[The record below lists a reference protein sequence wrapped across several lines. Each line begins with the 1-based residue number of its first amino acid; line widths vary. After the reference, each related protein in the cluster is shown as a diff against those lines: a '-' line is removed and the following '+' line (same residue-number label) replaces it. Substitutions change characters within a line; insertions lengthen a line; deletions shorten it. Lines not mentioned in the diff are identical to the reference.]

1 MGCGSSVP
9 AKGPGPAPRPA
20 KGIDG
25 SVITLEGKAT
35 NGNGGDG
42 TIVATVASVVQETS
56 AVKLLRL
63 RVPTKSVEGGEF
75 AFRPGQWVDFYAP
88 GVDKPGGYSIASSP
102 GQLARDGT
110 FDVACKQSR
119 TQGTSHWIHD
129 GAKPGDEVR
138 VRVGGE
144 FFMSHE
150 DGDAPLLMVAGG
162 IGISPLC
169 AMLETML
176 ERSSSSLTTAGGAR
190 GEDGSDANGRGGRRK
205 RHLRAVLLYSEKQ
218 EHALSGRVRDMALR
232 SDGAFE
238 CVFHRTAAGRGT
250 VAAKAQFEA
259 MTTAELHAHLQSV
272 GMDLG
277 LDMMTKPELV
287 DLAVASLTVV
297 PNASSTPASPA
308 KNQKTK
314 KPKHQ
319 AEEAEQWDDSDTCGQ
334 GAITRDGRID
344 KKALGRAI
352 DRLRAAAVSEGRSG
366 TDVVAFLC
374 GPPKMSDAM
383 EKTLLKLGLPKR
395 SVRLE
400 RWW

>member
-20 KGIDG
+20 KGTDG
-25 SVITLEGKAT
+25 SGTPEGKAT
-35 NGNGGDG
+35 NGIGGDG
-42 TIVATVASVVQETS
+42 TIVATVAEVRQETS

-63 RVPTKSVEGGEF
+63 RVPTKSVEGGGF

-144 FFMSHE
+144 FFMSTE

-169 AMLETML
+169 AMLETLL
-176 ERSSSSLTTAGGAR
+176 EKTRPAGGAR
-190 GEDGSDANGRGGRRK
+190 GEDGSDANGRRK
-205 RHLRAVLLYSEKQ
+205 RHLRAVLLYSEKT

-238 CVFHRTAAGRGT
+238 CVFHRTAAGRST

-308 KNQKTK
+308 KPPAKLRDAR
-314 KPKHQ
+314 Q

>member
-1 MGCGSSVP
+1 
-9 AKGPGPAPRPA
+9 
-20 KGIDG
+20 
-25 SVITLEGKAT
+25 
-35 NGNGGDG
+35 
-42 TIVATVASVVQETS
+42 
-56 AVKLLRL
+56 
-63 RVPTKSVEGGEF
+63 
-75 AFRPGQWVDFYAP
+75 
-88 GVDKPGGYSIASSP
+88 
-102 GQLARDGT
+102 
-110 FDVACKQSR
+110 
-119 TQGTSHWIHD
+119 
-129 GAKPGDEVR
+129 
-138 VRVGGE
+138 
-144 FFMSHE
+144 
-150 DGDAPLLMVAGG
+150 
-162 IGISPLC
+162 
-169 AMLETML
+169 
-176 ERSSSSLTTAGGAR
+176 
-190 GEDGSDANGRGGRRK
+190 
-205 RHLRAVLLYSEKQ
+205 
-218 EHALSGRVRDMALR
+218 MALR

-308 KNQKTK
+308 KPPAKLRDAR
-314 KPKHQ
+314 Q

>member
-20 KGIDG
+20 KGTDG
-25 SVITLEGKAT
+25 SGTPEGKAT
-35 NGNGGDG
+35 NGIGGDG
-42 TIVATVASVVQETS
+42 TIVATVAEVRQETS

-63 RVPTKSVEGGEF
+63 RVPTKSVEGGGF

-144 FFMSHE
+144 FFMSTE

-169 AMLETML
+169 AMLETLL
-176 ERSSSSLTTAGGAR
+176 ERSRPAGGAR
-190 GEDGSDANGRGGRRK
+190 GEDGSDANGRRK
-205 RHLRAVLLYSEKQ
+205 RHLRAVLLYSEKT

-238 CVFHRTAAGRGT
+238 CVFHRTAAGRST

-308 KNQKTK
+308 K
-314 KPKHQ
+314 PRDARQ

>member
-20 KGIDG
+20 KGTDG
-25 SVITLEGKAT
+25 SGTPEGKAT
-35 NGNGGDG
+35 NGIGGDG
-42 TIVATVASVVQETS
+42 TIVATVAEVRQETS

-63 RVPTKSVEGGEF
+63 RVPTKSVEGGGF

-144 FFMSHE
+144 FFMSTE

-169 AMLETML
+169 AMLETLL
-176 ERSSSSLTTAGGAR
+176 ERSRPAGGAR
-190 GEDGSDANGRGGRRK
+190 GEDGSDANGRRK
-205 RHLRAVLLYSEKQ
+205 RHLRAVLLYSEKT

-232 SDGAFE
+232 SDGTFE
-238 CVFHRTAAGRGT
+238 CVFHRTAAGRST

-308 KNQKTK
+308 KPPAKLRDAR
-314 KPKHQ
+314 Q

-344 KKALGRAI
+344 KKALVRAI

>member
-20 KGIDG
+20 KGTDG
-25 SVITLEGKAT
+25 SGTPEGKAT
-35 NGNGGDG
+35 NGIGGDG
-42 TIVATVASVVQETS
+42 TIVATVAEVRQETS

-63 RVPTKSVEGGEF
+63 RVPTKSVEGGGF

-144 FFMSHE
+144 FFMSTE

-169 AMLETML
+169 AMLETLL
-176 ERSSSSLTTAGGAR
+176 EKTRPAGGAR
-190 GEDGSDANGRGGRRK
+190 GEDGSDANGRRK
-205 RHLRAVLLYSEKQ
+205 RHLRAVLLYSEKT

-238 CVFHRTAAGRGT
+238 CVFHRTAAGRST

-308 KNQKTK
+308 KLRDAR
-314 KPKHQ
+314 Q

>member
-20 KGIDG
+20 KGTDG
-25 SVITLEGKAT
+25 SGTPEGKAT
-35 NGNGGDG
+35 NGIGGDG
-42 TIVATVASVVQETS
+42 TIVATIAEVRQETS

-63 RVPTKSVEGGEF
+63 RVPTKSVEGGGF

-144 FFMSHE
+144 FFMSTE

-169 AMLETML
+169 AMLETLL
-176 ERSSSSLTTAGGAR
+176 ERSRPAGGAR
-190 GEDGSDANGRGGRRK
+190 GEDGSDANGRRK
-205 RHLRAVLLYSEKQ
+205 RHLRAVLLYSEKT

-232 SDGAFE
+232 SDGVFE
-238 CVFHRTAAGRGT
+238 CVFHRTAAGRST

-308 KNQKTK
+308 KPPAKLRDAR
-314 KPKHQ
+314 Q

>member
-20 KGIDG
+20 KGTDG
-25 SVITLEGKAT
+25 SGTPEGKAT
-35 NGNGGDG
+35 NGIGGDG
-42 TIVATVASVVQETS
+42 TIVATVAEVRQETS

-63 RVPTKSVEGGEF
+63 RVPTKSVEGGGF

-144 FFMSHE
+144 FFMSTE

-169 AMLETML
+169 AMLETL
-176 ERSSSSLTTAGGAR
+176 LERERSSRPAGGAR
-190 GEDGSDANGRGGRRK
+190 GEDGSDANGRRK
-205 RHLRAVLLYSEKQ
+205 RHLRAVLLYSEKT

-238 CVFHRTAAGRGT
+238 CVFHRTAAGRST

-308 KNQKTK
+308 KPPAKLRDAR
-314 KPKHQ
+314 Q

>member
-20 KGIDG
+20 KGTDG
-25 SVITLEGKAT
+25 SGTLEGKAT
-35 NGNGGDG
+35 NGIGGDG
-42 TIVATVASVVQETS
+42 TIVATVAEVRQETS

-102 GQLARDGT
+102 RQLARDGT

-144 FFMSHE
+144 FFMSTE

-169 AMLETML
+169 AMLETL
-176 ERSSSSLTTAGGAR
+176 LERERSSRPAGGAR
-190 GEDGSDANGRGGRRK
+190 GEDGSDANGRRK
-205 RHLRAVLLYSEKQ
+205 RHLRAVLLYSEKT

-238 CVFHRTAAGRGT
+238 CVFHRTAAGRST

-308 KNQKTK
+308 KPPK
-314 KPKHQ
+314 KLHDAHQ

-383 EKTLLKLGLPKR
+383 EKTLLKLGLPKQ

>member
-20 KGIDG
+20 KGTDG
-25 SVITLEGKAT
+25 SGTPEGKAT
-35 NGNGGDG
+35 NGIGGDG
-42 TIVATVASVVQETS
+42 TIVATVAEVRQETS

-63 RVPTKSVEGGEF
+63 RVPTKSIEGGEF

-144 FFMSHE
+144 FFMSTE

-169 AMLETML
+169 AMLETLL
-176 ERSSSSLTTAGGAR
+176 ERSRPAGGAR
-190 GEDGSDANGRGGRRK
+190 GEDGSDANGRRK
-205 RHLRAVLLYSEKQ
+205 RHLRAVLLYSEKT

-232 SDGAFE
+232 SDGTFE
-238 CVFHRTAAGRGT
+238 CVFHRTAAGRST

-297 PNASSTPASPA
+297 PNASSTLASPA
-308 KNQKTK
+308 KPPAKLRDAR
-314 KPKHQ
+314 Q

>member
-9 AKGPGPAPRPA
+9 ADGPGPAPRPA
-20 KGIDG
+20 KGTDG
-25 SVITLEGKAT
+25 SGTTQGKAT
-35 NGNGGDG
+35 NGVGGDG
-42 TIVATVASVVQETS
+42 TVVATVAEVRQETS

-63 RVPTKSVEGGEF
+63 RVPTKSTEGGEF

-138 VRVGGE
+138 VRVGGT
-144 FFMSHE
+144 FFMATE
-150 DGDAPLLMVAGG
+150 DADAPLLMVAGG

-169 AMLETML
+169 AMLETLL
-176 ERSSSSLTTAGGAR
+176 ERERDSLTTAR
-190 GEDGSDANGRGGRRK
+190 G
-205 RHLRAVLLYSEKQ
+205 
-218 EHALSGRVRDMALR
+218 
-232 SDGAFE
+232 
-238 CVFHRTAAGRGT
+238 CAGRGRVGRERCLRT
-250 VAAKAQFEA
+250 SQEAPAGGVAVQREDRARPERQGAGYGAEKRRRLRMCLSPNRRGAKYRRRQGAVRGHDHRGAPRAPSIGGHGPRPGHDDQAGARRPGGGEFNREFNPRPVDAGEFNREA
-259 MTTAELHAHLQSV
+259 KK
-272 GMDLG
+272 D
-277 LDMMTKPELV
+277 
-287 DLAVASLTVV
+287 ASA
-297 PNASSTPASPA
+297 AS
-308 KNQKTK
+308 
-314 KPKHQ
+314 
-319 AEEAEQWDDSDTCGQ
+319 EAEQWDDSDTCGQ

-344 KKALGRAI
+344 KKALERAI

-374 GPPKMSDAM
+374 GPPKMSDAT

>member
-20 KGIDG
+20 KGTDG
-25 SVITLEGKAT
+25 SGTPEGKAT
-35 NGNGGDG
+35 NGIGGDG
-42 TIVATVASVVQETS
+42 TIVATVAEVRQETS

-144 FFMSHE
+144 FFMSTE

-169 AMLETML
+169 AMLETL
-176 ERSSSSLTTAGGAR
+176 LERERSSRPAGGAR
-190 GEDGSDANGRGGRRK
+190 GEDGSDANGRRK
-205 RHLRAVLLYSEKQ
+205 RHLRAVLLYSEKT

-238 CVFHRTAAGRGT
+238 CVFHRTAAGRST
-250 VAAKAQFEA
+250 VAARAQFEA

-308 KNQKTK
+308 KLRDARR
-314 KPKHQ
+314 

-366 TDVVAFLC
+366 ADVVAFLC

>member
-20 KGIDG
+20 KGTDG
-25 SVITLEGKAT
+25 SGTPEGKAT
-35 NGNGGDG
+35 NGIGGDG
-42 TIVATVASVVQETS
+42 TIVATVAEVRQETS

-63 RVPTKSVEGGEF
+63 RVPTKSVEGGGF

-144 FFMSHE
+144 FFMSTE

-169 AMLETML
+169 AMLETLL
-176 ERSSSSLTTAGGAR
+176 ERSRPAGGAR
-190 GEDGSDANGRGGRRK
+190 GEDGSDANGRRK
-205 RHLRAVLLYSEKQ
+205 RHLRAVLLYSEKT

-238 CVFHRTAAGRGT
+238 CVFHRTAAGRST

-308 KNQKTK
+308 KPPAKLRDAR
-314 KPKHQ
+314 Q

>member
-20 KGIDG
+20 KGTDG
-25 SVITLEGKAT
+25 SGTPEGKAT
-35 NGNGGDG
+35 NGIGGDG
-42 TIVATVASVVQETS
+42 TIVATIAEVRQETS

-63 RVPTKSVEGGEF
+63 RVPTKSVEGGGF

-144 FFMSHE
+144 FFMSTE

-169 AMLETML
+169 AMLETLL
-176 ERSSSSLTTAGGAR
+176 EKTRPAGGAR
-190 GEDGSDANGRGGRRK
+190 GEDGSDANGRRK
-205 RHLRAVLLYSEKQ
+205 RHLRAVLLYSEKT

-238 CVFHRTAAGRGT
+238 CVFHRTAAGRST

-308 KNQKTK
+308 KPPAKLRDAR
-314 KPKHQ
+314 Q

>member
-1 MGCGSSVP
+1 M
-9 AKGPGPAPRPA
+9 KGTEGV
-20 KGIDG
+20 GTQ
-25 SVITLEGKAT
+25 SQGKAKD
-35 NGNGGDG
+35 GVADDG
-42 TIVATVASVVQETS
+42 TVVATVAEVRQETS
-56 AVKLLRL
+56 AVKLVRL
-63 RVPTKSVEGGEF
+63 RVPTKRIEGGDF
-75 AFRPGQWVDFYAP
+75 TFRPGQWVDFYAP

-102 GQLARDGT
+102 STLVRDGT
-110 FDVACKQSR
+110 FDVAAKQSR
-119 TQGTSHWIHD
+119 TNGTSHWIHD
-129 GAKPGDEVR
+129 RAKAGDEVR
-138 VRVGGE
+138 VKVGGK
-144 FFMSHE
+144 FFMSDE
-150 DGDAPLLMVAGG
+150 DAESPLLMVAGG

-169 AMLETML
+169 AMLETLL
-176 ERSSSSLTTAGGAR
+176 ERSRPAGGAR
-190 GEDGSDANGRGGRRK
+190 GEDGSDANGRRK
-205 RHLRAVLLYSEKQ
+205 RHLRAVLLYSEKT

-232 SDGAFE
+232 SDGTFE
-238 CVFHRTAAGRGT
+238 CVFHRTAAGRST

-308 KNQKTK
+308 KPPAKLRDAR
-314 KPKHQ
+314 Q

>member
-20 KGIDG
+20 KGTDG
-25 SVITLEGKAT
+25 SGTPEGKAT
-35 NGNGGDG
+35 NGIGGDG
-42 TIVATVASVVQETS
+42 TIVATVAEVRQETS

-144 FFMSHE
+144 FFMSTE

-169 AMLETML
+169 AMLETLL
-176 ERSSSSLTTAGGAR
+176 ERSRPAGGAR
-190 GEDGSDANGRGGRRK
+190 GEDGSDANGRRK
-205 RHLRAVLLYSEKQ
+205 RHLRAVLLYSEKT

-238 CVFHRTAAGRGT
+238 CVFHRTAAGRST
-250 VAAKAQFEA
+250 VAARAQFEA

-308 KNQKTK
+308 KLRDARR
-314 KPKHQ
+314 

-366 TDVVAFLC
+366 ADVVAFLC

>member
-20 KGIDG
+20 KGTDG
-25 SVITLEGKAT
+25 SGTPEGKAT
-35 NGNGGDG
+35 NGIGGDG
-42 TIVATVASVVQETS
+42 TIVATVAEVRQETS

-144 FFMSHE
+144 FFMSTE

-169 AMLETML
+169 AMLETLL
-176 ERSSSSLTTAGGAR
+176 ERSRPAGGAR
-190 GEDGSDANGRGGRRK
+190 GEDGSDANGRRK
-205 RHLRAVLLYSEKQ
+205 RHLRAVLLYSEKT

-232 SDGAFE
+232 SDGTFE
-238 CVFHRTAAGRGT
+238 CVFHRTAAGRST

-297 PNASSTPASPA
+297 PNASSTASPA
-308 KNQKTK
+308 KPPAKLRDAR
-314 KPKHQ
+314 Q

-366 TDVVAFLC
+366 ADVVAFLC

>member
-20 KGIDG
+20 KGTDG
-25 SVITLEGKAT
+25 SGTPEGKAT
-35 NGNGGDG
+35 NGIGGDG
-42 TIVATVASVVQETS
+42 TIVATVAEVRQETS

-63 RVPTKSVEGGEF
+63 RVPTKSVEGGGF

-144 FFMSHE
+144 FFMSTE

-169 AMLETML
+169 AMLETLL
-176 ERSSSSLTTAGGAR
+176 ERSRPAGGAR
-190 GEDGSDANGRGGRRK
+190 GEDGSDANGRRK
-205 RHLRAVLLYSEKQ
+205 RHLRAVLLYSEKT

-232 SDGAFE
+232 SDGTFE
-238 CVFHRTAAGRGT
+238 CVFHRTAAGRST

-277 LDMMTKPELV
+277 LEMMTKPELV

-308 KNQKTK
+308 KPPAKLRDAR
-314 KPKHQ
+314 Q

>member
-20 KGIDG
+20 KGTDG
-25 SVITLEGKAT
+25 SGTPEGKAT
-35 NGNGGDG
+35 NGIGGDG
-42 TIVATVASVVQETS
+42 TIVATVAEVRQETS

-63 RVPTKSVEGGEF
+63 RVPTKSVEGGGF

-144 FFMSHE
+144 FFMSTE

-169 AMLETML
+169 AMLETLL
-176 ERSSSSLTTAGGAR
+176 ERSRPAGGAR
-190 GEDGSDANGRGGRRK
+190 GEDGSDANGRRK
-205 RHLRAVLLYSEKQ
+205 RHLRAVLLYSEKT

-238 CVFHRTAAGRGT
+238 CVFHRTAAGRST

-308 KNQKTK
+308 KPPAKLRDAR
-314 KPKHQ
+314 Q

-383 EKTLLKLGLPKR
+383 EKTLLKLGLPKQ

>member
-20 KGIDG
+20 KGTDG
-25 SVITLEGKAT
+25 SGTPEGKAT
-35 NGNGGDG
+35 NGIGGDG
-42 TIVATVASVVQETS
+42 TIVATVAEVRQETS

-144 FFMSHE
+144 FFMSTE

-169 AMLETML
+169 AMLETLL
-176 ERSSSSLTTAGGAR
+176 ERSRPAGGAR
-190 GEDGSDANGRGGRRK
+190 GEDGSDANGRRK
-205 RHLRAVLLYSEKQ
+205 RHLRAVLLYSEKT

-238 CVFHRTAAGRGT
+238 CVFHRTAAGRST

-308 KNQKTK
+308 KPPAKLRDAR
-314 KPKHQ
+314 Q

>member
-20 KGIDG
+20 KGTDG
-25 SVITLEGKAT
+25 SGTPEGKAT
-35 NGNGGDG
+35 NGIGGDG
-42 TIVATVASVVQETS
+42 TIVATVAEVRQETS

-63 RVPTKSVEGGEF
+63 RVPTKSVEGGGF

-144 FFMSHE
+144 FFMSTE

-169 AMLETML
+169 AMLETLL
-176 ERSSSSLTTAGGAR
+176 EKTRPAGGAR
-190 GEDGSDANGRGGRRK
+190 GEDGSDANGRRK
-205 RHLRAVLLYSEKQ
+205 RHLRAVLLYSEKT

-238 CVFHRTAAGRGT
+238 CVFHRTAAGRET

-277 LDMMTKPELV
+277 LEMMTKPELV

-308 KNQKTK
+308 KPPAKLRDAR
-314 KPKHQ
+314 Q

>member
-20 KGIDG
+20 KGTDG
-25 SVITLEGKAT
+25 SGTPEGKAT
-35 NGNGGDG
+35 NGIGGDG
-42 TIVATVASVVQETS
+42 TIVATVAEVRQETS

-144 FFMSHE
+144 FFMSTE

-169 AMLETML
+169 AMLETLL
-176 ERSSSSLTTAGGAR
+176 ERSRPAGGAR
-190 GEDGSDANGRGGRRK
+190 GEDGSDANGRRK
-205 RHLRAVLLYSEKQ
+205 RHLRAVLLYSEKT

-232 SDGAFE
+232 SDGTFE
-238 CVFHRTAAGRGT
+238 CVFHRTAAGRST

-308 KNQKTK
+308 KPPAKLRDAR
-314 KPKHQ
+314 Q

>member
-9 AKGPGPAPRPA
+9 ADGPGPAPRPA
-20 KGIDG
+20 KGTDG
-25 SVITLEGKAT
+25 SGTTQGKAT
-35 NGNGGDG
+35 NGVGGDG
-42 TIVATVASVVQETS
+42 TVVATVAEVRQETS

-63 RVPTKSVEGGEF
+63 RVPTKSTEGGEF

-190 GEDGSDANGRGGRRK
+190 GEDGSDANGRGGRRR
-205 RHLRAVLLYSEKQ
+205 RHLRAVLLYSEKT

-238 CVFHRTAAGRGT
+238 CVFHRTAAGRDT

>member
-20 KGIDG
+20 KGTDG
-25 SVITLEGKAT
+25 SGTPEGKAT
-35 NGNGGDG
+35 NGIGGDG
-42 TIVATVASVVQETS
+42 TIVATVAEVRQETS

-63 RVPTKSVEGGEF
+63 RVPTKSVEGGGF

-144 FFMSHE
+144 FFMSTE

-169 AMLETML
+169 AMLETLL
-176 ERSSSSLTTAGGAR
+176 ERSRPAGGAR
-190 GEDGSDANGRGGRRK
+190 GEDGSDANGRRK
-205 RHLRAVLLYSEKQ
+205 RHLRAVLLYSEKT

-238 CVFHRTAAGRGT
+238 CVFHRTAAGRST

-308 KNQKTK
+308 KPPAKLRDAR
-314 KPKHQ
+314 Q

-366 TDVVAFLC
+366 ADVVAFLC

>member
-20 KGIDG
+20 KGTDG
-25 SVITLEGKAT
+25 SGTPEGKAT
-35 NGNGGDG
+35 NGIGGDG
-42 TIVATVASVVQETS
+42 TIVATVAEVRQETS

-63 RVPTKSVEGGEF
+63 RVPTKSIEGGEF

-144 FFMSHE
+144 FFMSTE

-169 AMLETML
+169 AMLETLL
-176 ERSSSSLTTAGGAR
+176 ERSRPAGGAR
-190 GEDGSDANGRGGRRK
+190 GEDGSDANGRRK
-205 RHLRAVLLYSEKQ
+205 RHLRAVLLYSEKT

-232 SDGAFE
+232 SDGTFE
-238 CVFHRTAAGRGT
+238 CVFHRTAAGRST

-308 KNQKTK
+308 KPPAKLRDAR
-314 KPKHQ
+314 Q

>member
-20 KGIDG
+20 KGTDG
-25 SVITLEGKAT
+25 SGTPEGKAT
-35 NGNGGDG
+35 NGIGGDG
-42 TIVATVASVVQETS
+42 TIVATVAEVRQETS

-63 RVPTKSVEGGEF
+63 RVPTKSVEGGGF

-144 FFMSHE
+144 FFMSTE

-169 AMLETML
+169 AMLETLL
-176 ERSSSSLTTAGGAR
+176 ERSRPAGGAR
-190 GEDGSDANGRGGRRK
+190 GEDGSDANGRRK
-205 RHLRAVLLYSEKQ
+205 RHLRAVLLYSEKT

-232 SDGAFE
+232 SDGTFE
-238 CVFHRTAAGRGT
+238 CVFHRTAAGRST

-308 KNQKTK
+308 KPPAKLRDAR
-314 KPKHQ
+314 Q

>member
-20 KGIDG
+20 KGTDG
-25 SVITLEGKAT
+25 SGTPEGKAT
-35 NGNGGDG
+35 NGIGGDG
-42 TIVATVASVVQETS
+42 TIVATVAEVRQETS

-144 FFMSHE
+144 FFMSTE

-169 AMLETML
+169 AMLETLL
-176 ERSSSSLTTAGGAR
+176 EKTRPAGGAR
-190 GEDGSDANGRGGRRK
+190 GEDGSDANGRRK
-205 RHLRAVLLYSEKQ
+205 RHLRAVLLYSEKT

-238 CVFHRTAAGRGT
+238 CVFHRTAAGRST

-308 KNQKTK
+308 KPPAKLRDAR
-314 KPKHQ
+314 Q

>member
-1 MGCGSSVP
+1 M
-9 AKGPGPAPRPA
+9 
-20 KGIDG
+20 
-25 SVITLEGKAT
+25 AT
-35 NGNGGDG
+35 
-42 TIVATVASVVQETS
+42 
-56 AVKLLRL
+56 
-63 RVPTKSVEGGEF
+63 
-75 AFRPGQWVDFYAP
+75 
-88 GVDKPGGYSIASSP
+88 
-102 GQLARDGT
+102 
-110 FDVACKQSR
+110 
-119 TQGTSHWIHD
+119 
-129 GAKPGDEVR
+129 
-138 VRVGGE
+138 
-144 FFMSHE
+144 E
-150 DGDAPLLMVAGG
+150 DADAPLLMVAGG

-169 AMLETML
+169 AMLETLL
-176 ERSSSSLTTAGGAR
+176 ERERDSRPPGGAR
-190 GEDGSDANGRGGRRK
+190 GEDGSDANDVSGRRK
-205 RHLRAVLLYSEKQ
+205 RHLRAVLLYSEKT

-238 CVFHRTAAGRGT
+238 CVFHRTAAGRST
-250 VAAKAQFEA
+250 VAAKARFEA

-308 KNQKTK
+308 KLRDARR
-314 KPKHQ
+314 

>member
-1 MGCGSSVP
+1 
-9 AKGPGPAPRPA
+9 
-20 KGIDG
+20 
-25 SVITLEGKAT
+25 
-35 NGNGGDG
+35 
-42 TIVATVASVVQETS
+42 
-56 AVKLLRL
+56 
-63 RVPTKSVEGGEF
+63 
-75 AFRPGQWVDFYAP
+75 
-88 GVDKPGGYSIASSP
+88 
-102 GQLARDGT
+102 
-110 FDVACKQSR
+110 
-119 TQGTSHWIHD
+119 
-129 GAKPGDEVR
+129 
-138 VRVGGE
+138 
-144 FFMSHE
+144 
-150 DGDAPLLMVAGG
+150 
-162 IGISPLC
+162 
-169 AMLETML
+169 
-176 ERSSSSLTTAGGAR
+176 
-190 GEDGSDANGRGGRRK
+190 
-205 RHLRAVLLYSEKQ
+205 
-218 EHALSGRVRDMALR
+218 
-232 SDGAFE
+232 
-238 CVFHRTAAGRGT
+238 
-250 VAAKAQFEA
+250 